1 MTADSADDPGAFYP
15 GAFGPATF
23 DPATLR
29 CDDLLRAAASR
40 IGSDSPQLDA
50 ELLLAQVTG
59 WSRTRFRAFPEQQVS
74 QVQAAAF
81 QQLVSK
87 RAAGEPVAYVL
98 GQQEFWSLPLQVSAA
113 TLIPRPDTECV
124 VEQALTLDLPA
135 HARVLDLGT
144 GTGAIALALA
154 SERPD
159 WDITASD
166 FIDDAVALAQSNAAA
181 LNLSIQVVKSHWF
194 DQLAAVCFDQRFD
207 QCFNR
212 RGDPRRDLRRDLS
225 RGQGFDL
232 IVSNPPYIA
241 STDHHLSEGDVRF
254 EPASAL
260 VSGADGLDDIR
271 HIVAA
276 APRWLSVGGWL
287 LLEHGYDQAK
297 AVQALLQQQGFD
309 QVHSRQDYGRNDR
322 MTLGQA
328 RPGRGRILNPSP
340 LSVPALPGHP
350 TPGDGFQIRPRF

>member
-1 MTADSADDPGAFYP
+1 
-15 GAFGPATF
+15 
-23 DPATLR
+23 
-29 CDDLLRAAASR
+29 LLRAATNS
-40 IGSDSPQLDA
+40 IYSDSPQLDA
-50 ELLLAQVTG
+50 ELLLAQITG

-81 QQLVSK
+81 EQLVSK
-87 RAAGEPVAYVL
+87 RAAGEPIAYLL

-124 VEQALTLDLPA
+124 VEQALTLNLPA
-135 HARVLDLGT
+135 RARVLDLGT

-154 SERPD
+154 SERPN

-166 FIDDAVALAQSNAAA
+166 FIDDAVALAQSNAEV
-181 LNLSIQVVKSHWF
+181 LNLPIQVVKSHWF
-194 DQLAAVCFDQRFD
+194 DQIGAGC
-207 QCFNR
+207 
-212 RGDPRRDLRRDLS
+212 
-225 RGQGFDL
+225 FDL

-276 APRWLSVGGWL
+276 APGWLNAGGWL
-287 LLEHGYDQAK
+287 LLEHGYHQAK
-297 AVQALLQQQGFD
+297 AVQALLKQQGFD

-328 RPGRGRILNPSP
+328 R
-340 LSVPALPGHP
+340 
-350 TPGDGFQIRPRF
+350 

>member
-1 MTADSADDPGAFYP
+1 MTADSDYVPVTFE
-15 GAFGPATF
+15 PAS
-23 DPATLR
+23 LR
-29 CDDLLRAAASR
+29 CDDLLRAAANR

-59 WSRTRFRAFPEQQVS
+59 WPRTRFRAFPEHQVTL
-74 QVQAAAF
+74 VQAAAF
-81 QQLVSK
+81 EQLVDK

-135 HARVLDLGT
+135 QARVLDLGT

-159 WDITASD
+159 WEITASD
-166 FIDDAVALAQSNAAA
+166 FVDAAVALAQSNAAA
-181 LNLSIQVVKSHWF
+181 LNLPIQVVKSHWF
-194 DQLAAVCFDQRFD
+194 DQLAA
-207 QCFNR
+207 
-212 RGDPRRDLRRDLS
+212 GS
-225 RGQGFDL
+225 FDL

-241 STDHHLSEGDVRF
+241 SADHHLSEGDVRF

-276 APRWLSVGGWL
+276 APSWLNAGGWL
-287 LLEHGYDQAK
+287 LLEHGYDQAQ
-297 AVQALLQQQGFD
+297 AVQALLKQQGFD

-328 RPGRGRILNPSP
+328 R
-340 LSVPALPGHP
+340 
-350 TPGDGFQIRPRF
+350 

>member
-15 GAFGPATF
+15 GAVGPATV
-23 DPATLR
+23 DPATVGPATLR
-29 CDDLLRAAASR
+29 CDDLLRAAASH
-40 IGSDSPQLDA
+40 IGNDSPQLDA

-87 RAAGEPVAYVL
+87 RATGEPVAYVL

-124 VEQALTLDLPA
+124 VEHALTLDLPA
-135 HARVLDLGT
+135 QARVLDLGT

-159 WDITASD
+159 WNIIASD
-166 FIDDAVALAQSNAAA
+166 LIDDAVALAQSNAAA

-194 DQLAAVCFDQRFD
+194 DQLAALC
-207 QCFNR
+207 
-212 RGDPRRDLRRDLS
+212 
-225 RGQGFDL
+225 FDL

-276 APRWLSVGGWL
+276 APSWLNAGGWL
-287 LLEHGYDQAK
+287 LLEHGYDQTQ

-328 RPGRGRILNPSP
+328 R
-340 LSVPALPGHP
+340 
-350 TPGDGFQIRPRF
+350 

>member
-23 DPATLR
+23 ESATLR
-29 CDDLLRAAASR
+29 FDELLRAAASR
-40 IGSDSPQLDA
+40 IGGDSSQLDA

-59 WSRTRFRAFPEQQVS
+59 WSRTRFRAFPEQHVS
-74 QVQAAAF
+74 LVQAAAF
-81 QQLVSK
+81 EQRVDK

-135 HARVLDLGT
+135 RARVLDLGT

-159 WDITASD
+159 WHITASD
-166 FIDDAVALAQSNAAA
+166 FVDAAVALAQSNAEA
-181 LNLSIQVVKSHWF
+181 LNLPIHLVKSHWF
-194 DQLAAVCFDQRFD
+194 DQLAAVCFD
-207 QCFNR
+207 
-212 RGDPRRDLRRDLS
+212 
-225 RGQGFDL
+225 QGFDL

-276 APRWLSVGGWL
+276 APGWLNAGGWL
-287 LLEHGYDQAK
+287 LLEHGYDQAQ
-297 AVQALLQQQGFD
+297 AVQALLQQQSFD

-322 MTLGQA
+322 MTLG
-328 RPGRGRILNPSP
+328 RTP
-340 LSVPALPGHP
+340 HP
-350 TPGDGFQIRPRF
+350 RDRFQICP

>member
-1 MTADSADDPGAFYP
+1 MTADFADNLG
-15 GAFGPATF
+15 TF
-23 DPATLR
+23 DPVTLR
-29 CDDLLRAAASR
+29 CDELLRAAASR

-59 WSRTRFRAFPEQQVS
+59 WSRTRFRAFPEQHVS
-74 QVQAAAF
+74 LVQATAF
-81 QQLVSK
+81 EQLVAK

-98 GQQEFWSLPLQVSAA
+98 GQQEFWSLPLQVNAA

-124 VEQALTLDLPA
+124 VEQALTLNLPA
-135 HARVLDLGT
+135 QARVLDLGT

-154 SERPD
+154 CERPD

-166 FIDDAVALAQSNAAA
+166 FVDAAVALAQSNSAA
-181 LNLSIQVVKSHWF
+181 LNLPIQVVKSHWF
-194 DQLAAVCFDQRFD
+194 DQLAAVCFDQRS
-207 QCFNR
+207 NR
-212 RGDPRRDLRRDLS
+212 RGDQRRDLQRDLS
-225 RGQGFDL
+225 GDQGFDL

-241 STDHHLSEGDVRF
+241 KTDHHLIEGDVRF

-276 APRWLSVGGWL
+276 APRWLNAGGWL
-287 LLEHGYDQAK
+287 LLEHGYDQAQ
-297 AVQALLQQQGFD
+297 AVRELLDQQGFD
-309 QVHSRQDYGRNDR
+309 QVHSRKDYGRNDR

-328 RPGRGRILNPSP
+328 R
-340 LSVPALPGHP
+340 
-350 TPGDGFQIRPRF
+350 

>member
-23 DPATLR
+23 ESATLR
-29 CDDLLRAAASR
+29 FDELLRAAASR
-40 IGSDSPQLDA
+40 IGGDSSQLDA

-74 QVQAAAF
+74 LVQAAAF
-81 QQLVSK
+81 EQLVDK

-135 HARVLDLGT
+135 RARVLDLGT

-159 WDITASD
+159 WHITASD
-166 FIDDAVALAQSNAAA
+166 FVDAAVALAQSNAEA
-181 LNLSIQVVKSHWF
+181 LNLPIQVVKSHWF
-194 DQLAAVCFDQRFD
+194 DQLAAVCFD
-207 QCFNR
+207 
-212 RGDPRRDLRRDLS
+212 
-225 RGQGFDL
+225 QGFDL

-276 APRWLSVGGWL
+276 APGWLNAGGWL
-287 LLEHGYDQAK
+287 LLEHGYDQAQ

-328 RPGRGRILNPSP
+328 R
-340 LSVPALPGHP
+340 
-350 TPGDGFQIRPRF
+350 